1 MSNLFIGLGA
11 INAFIAVAMG
21 AFAAHA
27 LKARLA
33 ADYLSAIQTAA
44 DYQFYH
50 ALGLVL
56 VGVIYQHSQSRL
68 NALSGWFML
77 GGTVLFSGSL
87 YLLGLSGIRWL
98 GMITPIGGLCF
109 IIAWL
114 LLAFAHLRPSANR
127 IH

>member
-27 LKARLA
+27 LKARLS
-33 ADYLSAIQTAA
+33 ADYLSTIQTAA

-56 VGVIYQHSQSRL
+56 VGVIYQQSQARL

-77 GGTVLFSGSL
+77 SGTVLFSGSL

-98 GMITPIGGLCF
+98 GVITPIGGLCF

-114 LLAFAHLRPSANR
+114 LLAYAHLRPSANR
-127 IH
+127 IN

>member
-21 AFAAHA
+21 AFAAHT
-27 LKARLA
+27 LKARLS
-33 ADYLSAIQTAA
+33 ADYLSVIQTAS

-56 VGVIYQHSQSRL
+56 VGLIYQHSQNRL

-87 YLLGLSGIRWL
+87 YLLGLSGISWL

-114 LLAFAHLRPSANR
+114 LLAYAHLRPSANR